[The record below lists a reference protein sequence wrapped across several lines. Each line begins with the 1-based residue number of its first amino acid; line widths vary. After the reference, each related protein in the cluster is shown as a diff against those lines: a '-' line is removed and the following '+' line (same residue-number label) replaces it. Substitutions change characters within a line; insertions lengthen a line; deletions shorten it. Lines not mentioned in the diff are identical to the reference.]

1 MFITVMKTEKESREE
16 KKVFIA
22 LMKTEK
28 ESRKGTSG
36 VHSVDENQK
45 IELGRKKRRSEH
57 R

>member
-1 MFITVMKTEKESREE
+1 MMKTEKESREE